1 MSFVF
6 HRLLEDFLP
15 RLHGALGTTSL
26 GLPEKVAVAVSGGL
40 DSMALAYLAHH
51 ALQRSPCRSQV
62 LTFTVDHQLRP
73 ESSRE
78 SLLVHQ
84 RIRSLGIHNKVLKLD
99 WGPGGPPPPQTM
111 EEHAREARYRTLGHA
126 MLSAQCHHLLVGHHQ
141 GDVLETCLF
150 RLSRASGIYGLGGMT
165 SPAPWPMP
173 HPGKLWVIRPLL
185 HLPKSTLQQACMEQ
199 GIKWVEDPSN
209 ADTRYQRN
217 AIRSFLTGQGLQG
230 SKGCPLD
237 LESTRAFFQRMNRHR
252 HEIDQQAK
260 QPPSQQDLR
269 VLTFPIHLHGAV
281 SEEMVWNDRFLLRVT
296 RWGAYEK
303 MASES
308 AQVLFVRSYQPQDA
322 KQFLRSA
329 KKSAGTA
336 VFHQR
341 LKRGLDRI
349 RNLCGPAGLSV
360 LPVIST
366 EDQVLSLPF
375 LSTWGVDGLR
385 LHASQR
391 IWVDEG
397 SSSFLG

>member
-1 MSFVF
+1 MDELVKGWIHQCIRFFPCVGLVQVHPHLHSNTHPPPRAVWN
-6 HRLLEDFLP
+6 RLLTLALMSATGRQGGIRLDQLHSLP
-15 RLHGALGTTSL
+15 FAPPQMGQRSLCTSGALITPVHPSRHKLTPSPPSMDL
-26 GLPEKVAVAVSGGL
+26 LP
-40 DSMALAYLAHH
+40 
-51 ALQRSPCRSQV
+51 
-62 LTFTVDHQLRP
+62 FW
-73 ESSRE
+73 
-78 SLLVHQ
+78 
-84 RIRSLGIHNKVLKLD
+84 RI
-99 WGPGGPPPPQTM
+99 
-111 EEHAREARYRTLGHA
+111 
-126 MLSAQCHHLLVGHHQ
+126 
-141 GDVLETCLF
+141 
-150 RLSRASGIYGLGGMT
+150 
-165 SPAPWPMP
+165 
-173 HPGKLWVIRPLL
+173 
-185 HLPKSTLQQACMEQ
+185 
-199 GIKWVEDPSN
+199 
-209 ADTRYQRN
+209 
-217 AIRSFLTGQGLQG
+217 
-230 SKGCPLD
+230 
-237 LESTRAFFQRMNRHR
+237 
-252 HEIDQQAK
+252 AK

-385 LHASQR
+385 VELRPLSSPLSLYASSLENLFVEMDQ
-391 IWVDEG
+391 
-397 SSSFLG
+397 SS